1 MKQIFILFAL
11 LLTVAGYS
19 QEYGMPLALGIR
31 LSPDGVGVTGKVFIG
46 PYWAV
51 DIQANGSDGFTWWSE
66 KTADGDS
73 RSLPVDNTDIG
84 PSWTVSSLLEH
95 NIIFNNVSWRIYGG
109 AGFHFGKWDRYNH
122 RYDER
127 KPKPEGIFGFDG
139 VVGGEYLFK
148 TLPLGIS
155 AEVKPAI
162 NCFNDDF
169 VFFPNN
175 LFGLSIR
182 YYFGHLVPLYY
193 YKKGT

>member
-1 MKQIFILFAL
+1 MKQTFILSAL
-11 LLTVAGYS
+11 LFMAAIGYS
-19 QEYGMPLALGIR
+19 QEYGMPPGLGLR

-51 DIQANGSDGFTWWSE
+51 DLQVNGSDGFNWSE
-66 KTADGDS
+66 AEKTVIGDG
-73 RSLPVDNTDIG
+73 RSQAVDKIG
-84 PSWTVSSLLEH
+84 PSWTAGSLLEY
-95 NIIFNNVSWRIYGG
+95 NIIFKDVSWRIYGG
-109 AGFHFGKWDRYNH
+109 AGFHFGKWDRFNY

-139 VVGGEYLFK
+139 VLGGEYLFK

-155 AEVKPAI
+155 AEVKPGI
-162 NCFNDDF
+162 NCFNDNV

-193 YKKGT
+193 YKKV